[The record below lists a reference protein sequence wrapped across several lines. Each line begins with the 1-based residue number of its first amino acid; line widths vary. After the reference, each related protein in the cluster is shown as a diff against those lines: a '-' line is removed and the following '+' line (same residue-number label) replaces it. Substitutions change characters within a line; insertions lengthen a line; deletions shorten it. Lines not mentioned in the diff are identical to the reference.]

1 MEVVFTIHA
10 ENQIKERGILKQDI
24 IDSIK
29 RPDNIIKKHG
39 KYYYQNRLNG
49 GIIEIVCER
58 MENNIKVV
66 TVYWL

>member
-1 MEVVFTIHA
+1 MDIIFTIHA
-10 ENQIKERGILKQDI
+10 EDQIRERGLSKQEV

-29 RPDNIIKKHG
+29 RPDNIIKKHN

-49 GIIEIVCER
+49 GTIEIVCER
-58 MENNIKVV
+58 IENNIKVV